1 MGTRDRTHIHTSYGY
16 QGRDASM
23 LDKLVKEALESG
35 GDIEA
40 HLSPKMCVIG
50 CGGGGSNSV
59 HRLGRLELEGV
70 DTIAI
75 NSDRFHLAR
84 INAEK
89 RLLIGEHMTGGFGTG
104 GNPALGEKMA
114 YDEIDKIDALVRDYD
129 IVFITAGMGGGT
141 GTGSA
146 PVVAE
151 TARKHG
157 SIVVSLVTLPFDI
170 ERSRLRT
177 ALLGIAKLKERAH
190 STIILDN
197 NRLLEIVPKLPV
209 EQAFMVMD
217 QLISEVIKGITETIC
232 QTSMINLDFAD
243 FRNVMYHG
251 GASTVLYG
259 ESEDPEEVVREALNN
274 PLLDV
279 DLEGATG
286 ALIHIT
292 GGPSLSLKK
301 TYQVFNGITS
311 ELSDRA
317 NVKLGARI
325 EDDFGGNIKLIGII
339 TGITSLGATQ
349 RLSEIDSVTCGPG
362 LNAEYVDMLG

>member
-1 MGTRDRTHIHTSYGY
+1 
-16 QGRDASM
+16 M

-35 GDIEA
+35 CDFEA
-40 HLSPKMCVIG
+40 HLTPKICVIG

-59 HRLGRLELEGV
+59 HRLARLDLEGV

-75 NSDRFHLAR
+75 NTDKFHLSR
-84 INAEK
+84 IDADT
-89 RLLIGEHMTGGFGTG
+89 RLLIGERICSGYGTG
-104 GNPALGEKMA
+104 GDPLVGEKA
-114 YDEIDKIDALVRDYD
+114 ALSDIDKIDALVRDYD
-129 IVFITAGMGGGT
+129 IVFIAAGMGGGT
-141 GTGSA
+141 GTGAA

-157 SIVVSLVTLPFDI
+157 AIVVALVTLPFDI
-170 ERSRLRT
+170 EKGRLRV
-177 ALLGIAKLKERAH
+177 ALAGIGKLKERAH
-190 STIILDN
+190 STIMLDN
-197 NRLLEIVPKLPV
+197 NRLLEIVPRLPV

-243 FRNVMYHG
+243 FRNMMLTG

-259 ESEDPEEVVREALNN
+259 ESEDPDKLVLEALNN

-279 DLEGATG
+279 DLEGAQG

-292 GGPSLSLKK
+292 GGPSLSLKRA
-301 TYQVFNGITS
+301 YQVFNGVTS
-311 ELSDRA
+311 ELSERA

-325 EDDFGGNIKLIGII
+325 EDDFGGNIKLIGIV
-339 TGITSLGATQ
+339 TGIPSIDGHGLMPGMDTTSYSAPGIVDILG
-349 RLSEIDSVTCGPG
+349 
-362 LNAEYVDMLG
+362 

>member
-1 MGTRDRTHIHTSYGY
+1 
-16 QGRDASM
+16 M

-35 GDIEA
+35 CDFEA
-40 HLSPKMCVIG
+40 HLAPKICVIG

-59 HRLGRLELEGV
+59 HRLMRTGLEAV
-70 DTIAI
+70 DTIAV
-75 NSDRFHLAR
+75 NTDKFHLSK
-84 INAEK
+84 IDSHK
-89 RLLIGEHMTGGFGTG
+89 RLLIGEHTCHGFGTG
-104 GNPALGEKMA
+104 GDAALGEKIA
-114 YDEIDKIDALVRDYD
+114 YTDADKIEALVREYD

-141 GTGSA
+141 GTGAA

-157 SIVVSLVTLPFDI
+157 AIVVALVTLPFDI
-170 ERSRLRT
+170 EKGRLRT

-197 NRLLEIVPKLPV
+197 NRLLEIVPKLPI

-217 QLISEVIKGITETIC
+217 QLIAEVIKGVTETIC
-232 QTSMINLDFAD
+232 ETSMINMDFAD
-243 FRNVMYHG
+243 FRTMMLRG

-259 ESEDPEEVVREALNN
+259 ESDDPEKVVLDALNN

-279 DLEGATG
+279 DLEGASG

-292 GGPSLSLKK
+292 GGPSLTLKRA
-301 TYQVFNGITS
+301 YQVFNGITS
-311 ELSDRA
+311 ELSERA

-325 EDDFGGNIKLIGII
+325 NDDFGSNIKLIGIV
-339 TGITSLGATQ
+339 TGITSMDAPGRSFGMDDLACSAGYID
-349 RLSEIDSVTCGPG
+349 EIG
-362 LNAEYVDMLG
+362 

>member
-1 MGTRDRTHIHTSYGY
+1 
-16 QGRDASM
+16 M
-23 LDKLVKEALESG
+23 LDELVQDALGRGCDDGIDSRLAPR
-35 GDIEA
+35 I
-40 HLSPKMCVIG
+40 CVVG

-59 HRLGRLELEGV
+59 HRLMRVGLEGV

-75 NSDRFHLAR
+75 NTDKFHLAKIDAGR
-84 INAEK
+84 
-89 RLLIGEHMTGGFGTG
+89 RLLIGDHSTNGFGTG
-104 GNPALGEKMA
+104 GDPVLGEKMA
-114 YDEIDKIDALVRDYD
+114 YSSVDKIDALVRDYD

-141 GTGSA
+141 GTSTA

-157 SIVVSLVTLPFDI
+157 AIVVSLVTIPFDI

-177 ALLGIAKLKERAH
+177 ALMGIAKLKERAH

-217 QLISEVIKGITETIC
+217 QLISEVIKGVTETIC
-232 QTSMINLDFAD
+232 RTSMINLDFAD
-243 FRNVMYHG
+243 FRTMMLHG

-259 ESEDPEEVVREALNN
+259 ESEDPEKVVLEALNN

-279 DLEGATG
+279 ELEGASG

-292 GGPSLSLKK
+292 GGPSLSLRKA
-301 TYQVFNGITS
+301 YQVFNGVT
-311 ELSDRA
+311 EQLSDHTS
-317 NVKLGARI
+317 VKLGARI
-325 EDDFGGNIKLIGII
+325 EDDFGSNIKLIGIV
-339 TGITSLGATQ
+339 TGITSMGVTGESSYFDQVGVPGAQNYLASLG
-349 RLSEIDSVTCGPG
+349 
-362 LNAEYVDMLG
+362 

>member
-1 MGTRDRTHIHTSYGY
+1 
-16 QGRDASM
+16 M
-23 LDKLVKEALESG
+23 LDKLIKDALDSG
-35 GDIEA
+35 CDFEA
-40 HLSPKMCVIG
+40 HLTPKMCVIG

-84 INAEK
+84 TEAGK
-89 RLLIGEHMTGGFGTG
+89 RLLIGEHITNGFGTG
-104 GNPALGEKMA
+104 GDPAVGEKMA
-114 YDEIDKIDALVRDYD
+114 YADIDKIDAIVRDYD

-141 GTGSA
+141 GTGAA

-151 TARKHG
+151 TAKKHG
-157 SIVVSLVTLPFDI
+157 AVVVALVTLPFDI
-170 ERSRLRT
+170 EKSRLKT
-177 ALLGIAKLKERAH
+177 ALMGIAKLKERAH

-197 NRLLEIVPKLPV
+197 NKLLEIVPKLPV

-243 FRNVMYHG
+243 FRTMMIHG

-259 ESEDPEEVVREALNN
+259 ESEDPEKVVLEALNN

-292 GGPSLSLKK
+292 GGPSLSLRKA
-301 TYQVFNGITS
+301 YQVFNGVTS

-325 EDDFGGNIKLIGII
+325 EPEFGNNIKLIGIV
-339 TGITSLGATQ
+339 TGITSMDSPRRSIGID
-349 RLSEIDSVTCGPG
+349 EIGYDQPAG
-362 LNAEYVDMLG
+362 LAGIDMLG

>member
-1 MGTRDRTHIHTSYGY
+1 
-16 QGRDASM
+16 M
-23 LDKLVKEALESG
+23 LDKLVNEALERG
-35 GDIEA
+35 GETIDA
-40 HLSPKMCVIG
+40 RLAPKICVVG
-50 CGGGGSNSV
+50 CGGGGTNSV
-59 HRLGRLELEGV
+59 HRLGRVGLDGV

-75 NSDRFHLAR
+75 NTDKFHLAK
-84 INAEK
+84 IDAGK
-89 RLLIGEHMTGGFGTG
+89 RLLIGDYLSNGFGTG
-104 GNPALGEKMA
+104 GDPVLGEKIA
-114 YDEIDKIDALVRDYD
+114 YASVDKIDAMVRDYD

-141 GTGSA
+141 GTGAA

-157 SIVVSLVTLPFDI
+157 AIVVSLVTIPFDI

-177 ALLGIAKLKERAH
+177 ALMGIAKLKERAH

-217 QLISEVIKGITETIC
+217 QLISEVIKGVTETIC

-243 FRNVMYHG
+243 FRTMMLHG

-259 ESEDPEEVVREALNN
+259 ESEDPQKVVLEALNN

-279 DLEGATG
+279 DLEGASG

-292 GGPSLSLKK
+292 GGPSLSLRKA
-301 TYQVFNGITS
+301 YQVFNGVT
-311 ELSDRA
+311 EQLSDHT

-325 EDDFGGNIKLIGII
+325 EDGFGSNIKLIGIV
-339 TGITSLGATQ
+339 TGITSIGAKEEPCYFDQVGVPACKNYLTSLG
-349 RLSEIDSVTCGPG
+349 
-362 LNAEYVDMLG
+362 

>member
-1 MGTRDRTHIHTSYGY
+1 
-16 QGRDASM
+16 M

-35 GDIEA
+35 CDFEA
-40 HLSPKMCVIG
+40 HLAPKICVIG

-59 HRLGRLELEGV
+59 NRLRKTGLEGI

-75 NSDRFHLAR
+75 NTDRYHLAK
-84 INAEK
+84 IDADK
-89 RLLIGEHMTGGFGTG
+89 RLLIGEHATNGYGTG
-104 GNPALGEKMA
+104 GDPLLAENLA
-114 YDEIDKIDALVRDYD
+114 YGEIDKIEALVKDYD

-141 GTGSA
+141 GTGTA

-157 SIVVSLVTLPFDI
+157 AIVVALVTIPFDI
-170 ERSRLRT
+170 EKSRLRT
-177 ALLGIAKLKERAH
+177 ALSGIGKLKERAH

-243 FRNVMYHG
+243 FRTMMLNG

-279 DLEGATG
+279 DLEGASG

-292 GGPSLSLKK
+292 GGPSLSLRKA
-301 TYQVFNGITS
+301 YAVFNGVTTQLS
-311 ELSDRA
+311 ERA

-325 EDDFGGNIKLIGII
+325 VDDFGGNIKLIGIV
-339 TGITSLGATQ
+339 TGIPSIDGPKKPDLIDEVGGGFAAPGFASGLG
-349 RLSEIDSVTCGPG
+349 
-362 LNAEYVDMLG
+362 